1 MQSDEHD
8 LNDQRAGK
16 TPFWELLYE
25 DPDAEPFGPPSPE
38 IVEMATTLPHGAVV
52 LDLGCGDGR
61 NTLCL
66 AEHGLLVD
74 AFDVSMAGVRKV
86 RSRARAAGVPV
97 HAWVQDIATFSFR
110 REYDLVVAHGVLH
123 MLPRDAWHRALDSLQ
138 RHTRPGGWNIVVVF
152 TDRLPP
158 PDDLAPYM
166 RGLFREE
173 ELLDRYRDWSV
184 DRWEA
189 YTLHDQHPG
198 GVRHRHPVNKIV
210 ARKPER

>member
-1 MQSDEHD
+1 MDH
-8 LNDQRAGK
+8 RHAAR
-16 TPFWELLYE
+16 TPFWESLYE

-38 IVEMATTLPHGAVV
+38 VVDMATRLPEGASV

-61 NTLCL
+61 NALCF
-66 AEHGLLVD
+66 AQHGLRVD
-74 AFDVSMAGVRKV
+74 AFDVSLPGIRKV
-86 RSRARAAGVPV
+86 RARAHDAGVSV
-97 HAWVQDIATFSFR
+97 QAWVQDIATFSFR

-123 MLPRDAWHRALDSLQ
+123 MLPREVWQRALDSLR
-138 RHTRPGGWNIVVVF
+138 RHTRTGGWNIVVVF
-152 TDRLPP
+152 TDRLHP

-173 ELLDRYRDWSV
+173 ELLDRYRDWLV

-189 YTLHDQHPG
+189 YTLHDEHPG

-210 ARKPER
+210 ARKPDR